1 MADKTPEKETEE
13 TKKPAGLVGLVVPLI
28 IVMVLMPTVAYL
40 TTDFFLAKK
49 LAREIAKNLDGVEFI
64 EPPEDGEDKEKKE
77 QKKDK
82 EGNVII
88 AKDDFE
94 VKGQMVTVKNTNGSK
109 NFFFS
114 YLIVGKE
121 SGGLG
126 TKIEESKKYQAQCRE
141 AAGNIIG
148 EIGLT
153 ERELP
158 STQSNVK
165 TQMISRFEDILGD
178 DTVEKVVIEGWTVQ

>member
-1 MADKTPEKETEE
+1 M
-13 TKKPAGLVGLVVPLI
+13 I
-28 IVMVLMPTVAYL
+28 
-40 TTDFFLAKK
+40 
-49 LAREIAKNLDGVEFI
+49 
-64 EPPEDGEDKEKKE
+64 
-77 QKKDK
+77 
-82 EGNVII
+82 
-88 AKDDFE
+88 
-94 VKGQMVTVKNTNGSK
+94 TVKNTNGSK

>member
-13 TKKPAGLVGLVVPLI
+13 TKKPAGLLGLVVPLI

-40 TTDFFLAKK
+40 TTKYFLAEEFAKT
-49 LAREIAKNLDGVEFI
+49 IAEKLDGVEFI
-64 EPPEDGEDKEKKE
+64 EPPEDKGGKKEGDKKGGKEGEDEE
-77 QKKDK
+77 
-82 EGNVII
+82 E
-88 AKDDFE
+88 DDFQ
-94 VKGQMVTVKNTNGSK
+94 VKGQMITVKNTNGSK

-158 STQSNVK
+158 STRSKVK
-165 TQMISRFEDILGD
+165 TQMIMAFENILGK
-178 DTVEKVVIEGWTVQ
+178 DTVENVFFQGWTVQ